1 MVKKNV
7 TYIHVNSK
15 VNGKDKKQKV
25 NEKFFFPPF
34 FPPPIFFPPPP
45 IFFPPHPFFFF

>member
-1 MVKKNV
+1 MAKKNV

-15 VNGKDKKQKV
+15 VNGEDKKQKV

-34 FPPPIFFPPPP
+34 LPFFPPPPIFFPPPP
-45 IFFPPHPFFFF
+45 IFFF